1 MFSLFQ
7 ISLYSSASTSPSVF
21 IFSFLVNSI
30 RALRS
35 EASVLRSSLD
45 KAGVVNSTNLI
56 LPLGSLTTATYL
68 PYFNKPSTPDLLYL
82 AASISFS
89 VDSKIS
95 ESISV
100 IGEPSMLVIDPLM
113 YLFSLSIT

>member
-1 MFSLFQ
+1 M
-7 ISLYSSASTSPSVF
+7 
-21 IFSFLVNSI
+21 FSFLVNSI

-35 EASVLRSSLD
+35 EANVLRSSLD
-45 KAGVVNSTNLI
+45 KTGVVNSTNLI

-68 PYFNKPSTPDLLYL
+68 PYFNKASPVNLLNL
-82 AASISFS
+82 AAAISFS

-95 ESISV
+95 ESSISV
-100 IGEPSMLVIDPLM
+100 MGEPSILIIDPLL